1 MLVVT
6 VAFEVPAAQAELF
19 LAAVVANAR
28 ASLASEPGCRQFDVA
43 VDPAAAGA
51 IFLYELYD
59 DRAAFDLHLA
69 SAHFR
74 DFDARTAGWVARKQV
89 RLLQR
94 IEA

>member
-6 VAFEVPAAQAELF
+6 VAFEVSAAKAEPF
-19 LAAVVANAR
+19 LAAVVANAK
-28 ASLASEPGCRQFDVA
+28 ASLADEPGCRQFDVA
-43 VDPAAAGA
+43 VDPANAGA

-74 DFDARTAGWVARKQV
+74 DFDTLVSPWIVSKQV

-94 IEA
+94 VAA